1 MELSKAT
8 LDQLSGA
15 ELREQADAVGV
26 QYASNIGDD
35 TLRKKIMDTLGIS
48 SESNSS
54 PSVEAAQGTSEDKPF
69 SKKVTIVINKDKD
82 DKQPVP
88 VAVNGKVYRIVRG
101 EKVTVPVEVLNVLED
116 AIQVIKD
123 PETEELSEVP
133 AYNYRVVSN

>member
-8 LDQLSGA
+8 LDQLSG
-15 ELREQADAVGV
+15 ESLREQADAVGV

-48 SESNSS
+48 TE
-54 PSVEAAQGTSEDKPF
+54 PDAAPAPAPEAELDEEKPF
-69 SKKVTIVINKDKD
+69 FKKVTIVINKDKD

-88 VAVNGKVYRIVRG
+88 VAVNGRVFRIVRG
-101 EKVTVPVEVLNVLED
+101 EKVTVPIEVLNVLED

-123 PETEELSEVP
+123 PETEELNEVP

>member
-35 TLRKKIMDTLGIS
+35 TLRKKIMDALGIS

-54 PSVEAAQGTSEDKPF
+54 PSAEAEQDTSEDKPL